1 MFRSPLAFFILI
13 SFSLNSYGQV
23 KKNQPGYIDLYNQAE
38 KLYHA
43 ANTTDFTDSMALTF
57 YGKAISLLIQE
68 KKSDDILSDCF
79 LKSGILEMSANKPE
93 PALAYF
99 HQAITLVEAGH
110 KLSDSLLFKPFIYA
124 GTIQYNLN
132 NLDSAVY
139 FFRQAERVND
149 KYSGLNES
157 ERLFNKFG
165 ALYYETGDYNKSISY
180 FEKALSLVQSKKPV
194 NIYFVINY
202 KNNIATA
209 LMKQGKYRQALEIFR
224 ELINYPQ
231 PDDVLFYNIG
241 NTYFEE
247 AEYDLSL
254 KYVRKINHLEFE
266 KFSSLIKIFIRL
278 QQYDSA
284 QFYLSKAKSIYTSGK
299 TFTSAFAYGIVLKYS
314 GDLKAATGKPMEAL
328 ADYQSAIIKLDP
340 AFSNT
345 SLSANPVIFSGLQNF
360 SFLFEALIAKASIMR
375 ELGKSRQASDWLKQ
389 SVSAYGSA
397 LSLANHIE
405 RTYSSDDA
413 RLFLKTKINPATRDA
428 VEAAIRLYDETKNPE
443 YINAAFGFAEGNKA
457 TVLQLGL
464 RNLELTTI
472 PGLPLALVSEEK
484 RYRSVL
490 AKLEIQFVRVTDST
504 ERKQIERDMHDNEI
518 SLASVQDKLDEN
530 PAYHNLKFSA
540 SSAGM
545 DVLQQN
551 LDGADEAILSYYFTA
566 DKLICF
572 YITRQGSGYTALPLD
587 KNEFS
592 NNVISTISA
601 LRNTLVDLD
610 AASRTTFRNMGTRL
624 FAELIKPVFDKI
636 KNKDRLIIIP
646 YNEISYVP
654 FEMLVMDD
662 GSQMLNK
669 FAISYN
675 YTANFLTG
683 KKPAKSKGY
692 DVLAMAPFSDAG
704 NMNLILPA
712 LPASAGEIEQ
722 LPGKKYFG
730 REATKNQFTSLLGQ
744 FPVIHLA
751 THAIANDSNLLGS
764 YIEFYGTK
772 NDAEDKHRLFEK
784 EIYTFNMKSA
794 RLVILSACETG
805 NGLMV
810 NGEGVISL
818 SRAFSYAGC
827 KSVVTSLW
835 KADEISISF
844 ITKRLHHYL
853 QKGLPIDIAL
863 QKSKIDFLASNDI
876 DARIKT
882 PAFWANLVLIGDY
895 QPVTES
901 PVNWFYFAG
910 IFAVCSILVFF
921 VIKKLTGH

>member
-1 MFRSPLAFFILI
+1 
-13 SFSLNSYGQV
+13 
-23 KKNQPGYIDLYNQAE
+23 
-38 KLYHA
+38 
-43 ANTTDFTDSMALTF
+43 
-57 YGKAISLLIQE
+57 
-68 KKSDDILSDCF
+68 
-79 LKSGILEMSANKPE
+79 
-93 PALAYF
+93 
-99 HQAITLVEAGH
+99 
-110 KLSDSLLFKPFIYA
+110 
-124 GTIQYNLN
+124 
-132 NLDSAVY
+132 
-139 FFRQAERVND
+139 
-149 KYSGLNES
+149 
-157 ERLFNKFG
+157 
-165 ALYYETGDYNKSISY
+165 
-180 FEKALSLVQSKKPV
+180 
-194 NIYFVINY
+194 
-202 KNNIATA
+202 
-209 LMKQGKYRQALEIFR
+209 
-224 ELINYPQ
+224 
-231 PDDVLFYNIG
+231 
-241 NTYFEE
+241 
-247 AEYDLSL
+247 
-254 KYVRKINHLEFE
+254 
-266 KFSSLIKIFIRL
+266 
-278 QQYDSA
+278 
-284 QFYLSKAKSIYTSGK
+284 
-299 TFTSAFAYGIVLKYS
+299 
-314 GDLKAATGKPMEAL
+314 
-328 ADYQSAIIKLDP
+328 
-340 AFSNT
+340 
-345 SLSANPVIFSGLQNF
+345 
-360 SFLFEALIAKASIMR
+360 MR

-654 FEMLVMDD
+654 FEMLVMED
-662 GSQMLNK
+662 GSSMLNK

-692 DVLAMAPFSDAG
+692 DVLAMAPFSDAEREPDSDRPPR
-704 NMNLILPA
+704 L
-712 LPASAGEIEQ
+712 
-722 LPGKKYFG
+722 LPG
-730 REATKNQFTSLLGQ
+730 R
-744 FPVIHLA
+744 
-751 THAIANDSNLLGS
+751 D
-764 YIEFYGTK
+764 
-772 NDAEDKHRLFEK
+772 
-784 EIYTFNMKSA
+784 
-794 RLVILSACETG
+794 
-805 NGLMV
+805 
-810 NGEGVISL
+810 
-818 SRAFSYAGC
+818 
-827 KSVVTSLW
+827 
-835 KADEISISF
+835 
-844 ITKRLHHYL
+844 
-853 QKGLPIDIAL
+853 
-863 QKSKIDFLASNDI
+863 
-876 DARIKT
+876 
-882 PAFWANLVLIGDY
+882 
-895 QPVTES
+895 
-901 PVNWFYFAG
+901 
-910 IFAVCSILVFF
+910 
-921 VIKKLTGH
+921 